1 MSPIPGVRRLDHVGI
16 TVPDLGQAHD
26 FLVGVLGAEYRY
38 RLDSRTGSDS
48 WMSTHLG
55 VDDAAAIREIRF
67 YRLPGGAV
75 VEVFDY
81 AAPNQVRVPPRNSD
95 IGGHHLAF
103 YVDDLDAAVAYLEAA
118 EVTVMGTP
126 TVSGGGHVGQRWV
139 YFLAP
144 WGLQC
149 ELVSYPEGRP
159 VDRDPAPYH

>member
-1 MSPIPGVRRLDHVGI
+1 MSPIPGVRRFDHVGI

-38 RLDSRTGSDS
+38 RLGSRAGADS

-55 VDDAAAIREIRF
+55 VDDRATIRAIRF

-81 AAPNQVRVPPRNSD
+81 EAPDQVRVPPRNSD

-103 YVDDLDAAVAYLEAA
+103 YVDDLDAAVTYLEA
-118 EVTVMGTP
+118 EGVTVMGTP
-126 TVSGGGHVGQRWV
+126 TASGGGHLGQRWV

-149 ELVSYPEGRP
+149 ELVSYPDGRP
-159 VDRDPAPYH
+159 VDEDSAPFR